1 MMKYRV
7 GMLKNIRN
15 YLSNKYWYLF
25 IEDKCNKRRVFFKY
39 NENKSKRHEA

>member
-1 MMKYRV
+1 MYLEHIYEIQTNSFKNLLHMMKYRV

-25 IEDKCNKRRVFFKY
+25 IEDK
-39 NENKSKRHEA
+39 

>member
-39 NENKSKRHEA
+39 NENKRHEA